1 MAAKGYFDALVKLG
15 ELASDSQGSKE
26 LGEENRGCGEHLKKT
41 AANKVKRANVTAGEE
56 LQIVCRMCRR
66 GMEMKTRG
74 MRKCREREQRGK
86 GESGVIV
93 GRLTTPHDL
102 IVMLKTA
109 GEAGRRV
116 GGQDA
121 SQHILQRCVAKGGRE
136 GGTHGWMTLCGS
148 KLC

>member
-1 MAAKGYFDALVKLG
+1 
-15 ELASDSQGSKE
+15 
-26 LGEENRGCGEHLKKT
+26 
-41 AANKVKRANVTAGEE
+41 
-56 LQIVCRMCRR
+56 
-66 GMEMKTRG
+66 MKTRG
-74 MRKCREREQRGK
+74 MRKCREGERTEGK
-86 GESGVIV
+86 GESRVIV

-121 SQHILQRCVAKGGRE
+121 SHRILQRCVTE
-136 GGTHGWMTLCGS
+136 GGGLRADPHSLCES

>member
-1 MAAKGYFDALVKLG
+1 
-15 ELASDSQGSKE
+15 
-26 LGEENRGCGEHLKKT
+26 
-41 AANKVKRANVTAGEE
+41 
-56 LQIVCRMCRR
+56 
-66 GMEMKTRG
+66 MKTRG

-121 SQHILQRCVAKGGRE
+121 SQHILQRCVAEGGRE
-136 GGTHGWMTLCGS
+136 GLMAG
-148 KLC
+148 